1 MQAKE
6 APEIKY
12 THITSRHKPFDLKLG
27 EVWQYKDLILM
38 FARRSFQVS
47 YKQTVL
53 GPLWLFI
60 NPLLTSVFQ
69 LLLFGKIAGLSTDG
83 IPQILFYLSGNA
95 VWGFFSGRVSS
106 NSSTFTGN
114 AGLFGKVYFPR
125 LVIPIADVLS
135 GMIRFCIQLL
145 LMLVFY
151 VFFLVRGDFA
161 PNWVLFLL
169 LPLIVVELG
178 ILGMGVGI
186 IISSMTTK
194 YRDLSVLVGFGL
206 QLWMYASPVVYPIGA
221 VSGWLRTL
229 LLLNPVSAPLELFRY
244 VLFGTGTV
252 CGWSLLWSLFVTA
265 LVCFFGILIFNRVER
280 TFIDTV

>member
-12 THITSRHKPFDLKLG
+12 THITSRHKPFDLKLK
-27 EVWQYKDLILM
+27 EVWQYRDLILM

-69 LLLFGKIAGLSTDG
+69 LFLFGKIAGLSTDG

-145 LMLVFY
+145 LMLAFY

-161 PNWVLFLL
+161 PHWVLFPV

-186 IISSMTTK
+186 IISSMTTR

-221 VSGWLRTL
+221 VSGWLKTL
-229 LLLNPVSAPLELFRY
+229 LLFNPVSAPMELFRF
-244 VLFGTGTV
+244 VLFGSGSV
-252 CGWSLLWSLFVTA
+252 VGWSLCWSVFVTA
-265 LVCFFGILIFNRVER
+265 CVAVFGILIFNKVER